1 VPQSDLNFLLDILP
15 ITPYISAT
23 MKKALHTA
31 KVVCKVLMFNALC
44 ISIFCLLVPILVF
57 FRLVG
62 ALCSIIESC
71 YSALKEENLKL
82 KDELYPQPRKREIK
96 LPSYDPNTVKFN

>member
-1 VPQSDLNFLLDILP
+1 
-15 ITPYISAT
+15 

-44 ISIFCLLVPILVF
+44 IFIFCLLVPILVF
-57 FRLVG
+57 FQLVRS
-62 ALCSIIESC
+62 LCSNIESC

-82 KDELYPQPRKREIK
+82 KNELYPQPKKQEIK